1 MQMLSRQSP
10 AVFATHRL
18 RHVTLDYLWVAS
30 VLWLIWIVMS
40 MLPLPPN
47 DLWWHM
53 AAGRIMIN
61 EGAWLQTNRWAY
73 TLPYDA
79 RYVYQSWLSELTM
92 YALWWLGD
100 VPLLSLA
107 RTLAIVGSYGFVAW
121 HALRRCGNGIAVALA
136 LMVAS
141 FASLDNWTLRP
152 QTLALIPAA
161 VIVVVT
167 SEYLHG
173 RMRARWL
180 AAIPI
185 GMLFWVN
192 MHGSFIMGAAL
203 LGLVWLSAAVAVLR
217 STPDA
222 RRAAVRQLGVWT
234 AVGFATFI
242 AVLLN
247 PLGFGI
253 FAYVRMMLSNTSL
266 QTSFMEWQP
275 PRNTFG
281 VLRSGFWFFAILL
294 GLAALMAKSA
304 RRPSMVDVLWYC
316 GMAWL
321 AIGGSRYIM
330 WFALITM
337 PLLAEQLAAL
347 FRPRAQPSSKPAVTL
362 LYGALLGGIMIA
374 TLPWFMPARF
384 FGPEAAGAFASTGP
398 YRMLLSSKNPI
409 AATEWLAE
417 HPIKGRFWTDMSYT
431 SYTIWRMP
439 EQQIFADLRV
449 ELFPPSI
456 WKQYNDIARGDE
468 QSVAMLDQWNIT
480 HVMLDRDWEQALLER
495 LRQTPGWCERFA
507 EGDAVV
513 LARCR

>member
-1 MQMLSRQSP
+1 MHILSRRSP
-10 AVFATHRL
+10 APAATYRL

-53 AAGRIMIN
+53 AAGRSMVD
-61 EGAWLQTNRWAY
+61 EGALLQSNRWAY

-79 RYVYQSWLSELTM
+79 RYIYQSWLSEIMM

-107 RTLAIVGSYGFVAW
+107 RTVAIVGGYGLVAW

-136 LMVAS
+136 LLLAG
-141 FASLDNWTLRP
+141 FASIGNWTLRP
-152 QTLALIPAA
+152 QTLALVPAA
-161 VIVVVT
+161 ALVVIAG
-167 SEYLHG
+167 EYLHG
-173 RMRARWL
+173 CMRARWL
-180 AAIPI
+180 AAVPLI
-185 GMLFWVN
+185 MLLWVN

-203 LGLVWLSAAVAVLR
+203 LGLVWLSAAWTLLRSAPAARHAVL
-217 STPDA
+217 
-222 RRAAVRQLGVWT
+222 RQLGVWT
-234 AVGFATFI
+234 AVGLATFG
-242 AVLLN
+242 ALLLN

-253 FAYVRMMLSNTSL
+253 FGYVRMMLSNISL

-281 VLRSGFWFFAILL
+281 PLSAGFWFFAILI
-294 GLAALMAKSA
+294 GLAALMAKSS

-347 FRPRAQPSSKPAVTL
+347 FGPRAQPRSQPAVTM
-362 LYGALLGGIMIA
+362 LYAALLGAAMVA

-384 FGPEAAGAFASTGP
+384 FGPAVAGAFASAGP

-409 AATEWLAE
+409 AATEWLAA
-417 HPIKGRFWTDMSYT
+417 HPIEGRFWTDMSYT

-439 EQQIFADLRV
+439 GQQVFADLRV
-449 ELFPPSI
+449 ELFPPDI
-456 WKQYNDIARGDE
+456 WKQYNDIARGD
-468 QSVAMLDQWNIT
+468 QHSVELLDQWNIT
-480 HVMLDRDWEQALLER
+480 HVMLDREWNAALL
-495 LRQTPGWCERFA
+495 RQLQHTPGWCERFA
-507 EGDAVV
+507 DGDAVV
-513 LARCR
+513 LARCP